1 LFKPAGEL
9 EAARVLVGLYPLV
22 RLAALHPDLLQEPL
36 VDKLRDHRVAA
47 PSRFALDD
55 YQRVRTTALPLT
67 MC

>member
-1 LFKPAGEL
+1 
-9 EAARVLVGLYPLV
+9 VLVGLYPLV